1 MRPIVFE
8 TLASALRIS
17 TKYEIQFLRDWAI
30 AQMHTTWPSNLDQMV
45 PMALPHAAGS
55 FFSLSQSCFSVTGRC
70 SPSISMHRFLRLA
83 LPCILVSYLRF
94 ISVETENSFPSLHFI
109 AFITEA
115 ISLARECKVPEVL
128 PAAFYAL
135 SIQKWRSKADGER
148 AHNVLSRK
156 DLRRLVM
163 GREALQ
169 DLLVEIVAAPLS
181 VPAPPP
187 PPPGTSG
194 SSKGI
199 ASADAYADIG
209 KEKPQSMMPP
219 PPPAHPAFAFCPPP
233 APCRA
238 RLELLW
244 RTRLSP
250 DFTRPWNTWL
260 LRELHRMATLPLSSL
275 DENLTENGYP
285 ASSTPS
291 TTTSAAE
298 MVDEN
303 GAIIPPPPPP
313 PEPLVCVRCW
323 GENRRLA
330 VWRLDCLRVAIPKWF
345 DL

>member
-1 MRPIVFE
+1 M
-8 TLASALRIS
+8 
-17 TKYEIQFLRDWAI
+17 
-30 AQMHTTWPSNLDQMV
+30 
-45 PMALPHAAGS
+45 
-55 FFSLSQSCFSVTGRC
+55 
-70 SPSISMHRFLRLA
+70 
-83 LPCILVSYLRF
+83 
-94 ISVETENSFPSLHFI
+94 HFI

-219 PPPAHPAFAFCPPP
+219 PPPAHPAFVFCPPP

-285 ASSTPS
+285 ASSKPS
-291 TTTSAAE
+291 TTSSPAE

-303 GAIIPPPPPP
+303 GAFIPPPPPP